1 MNFTPVI
8 NIVTGNDNKLDGV
21 PTSTSQPN
29 NHFVESYPVSMDGGS
44 NKPIQNNDFSHTKSI
59 ENNQPSIENNPIDFS
74 KGLLI
79 KKI

>member
-8 NIVTGNDNKLDGV
+8 NIVTGNDNKIDGV
-21 PTSTSQPN
+21 PAASTSEPN
-29 NHFVESYPVSMDGGS
+29 NHFADSYPVSMDGG
-44 NKPIQNNDFSHTKSI
+44 KPIQNNDFSHTKSI
-59 ENNQPSIENNPIDFS
+59 ENNQHQMENNAIDFT

>member
-8 NIVTGNDNKLDGV
+8 NIVTGNDNKIDGI
-21 PTSTSQPN
+21 PAATSEHMN
-29 NHFVESYPVSMDGGS
+29 NAVESYPVSMDGG
-44 NKPIQNNDFSHTKSI
+44 KPIQNNDFSHTKSI
-59 ENNQPSIENNPIDFS
+59 ENNQQSENNPIDFT